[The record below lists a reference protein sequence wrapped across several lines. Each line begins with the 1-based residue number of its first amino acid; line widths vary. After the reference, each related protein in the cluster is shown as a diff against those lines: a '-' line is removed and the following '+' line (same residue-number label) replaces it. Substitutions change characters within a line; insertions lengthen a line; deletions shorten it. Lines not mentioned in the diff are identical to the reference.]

1 MFGRRFF
8 STARVLRHDN
18 PLGLPR
24 SGTPPSFPR
33 RRGLPEKRKIRDVK
47 KVIAVSSAKGGV
59 GKSTIAGLYTQIHEE
74 SNTRNTILVNLAL
87 SFARRGI
94 RTGILDTDIFG
105 PSIPTL
111 LNLSG
116 EPRLDES
123 KPPSFPSPS
132 LNIILLPLTYST
144 LTKDNCLLPLTN
156 YGLKSM
162 SMGYLLPQA
171 AASIPDSPLPM
182 DTTPISWRGLMVT
195 KAMHQLLHSVSW
207 GPLDVLVVD
216 LPPGTGDVQ
225 LTINQEVIVDGAVIV
240 TTPQDIALRDAVRGF
255 GMFQRM
261 DVPVLGMVRNM
272 AFFACPQ
279 CGHKTKIFSHGD
291 HHHKHDSHGQ
301 ENDWGVV
308 AECKRLGVE
317 FLGDIPLDARVCE
330 DADRGMPT
338 VVAEESNKRSVRR
351 EAFLDVAQKV
361 ARKVGLQW

>member
-1 MFGRRFF
+1 MLRKRFF
-8 STARVLRHDN
+8 STVRALQHDN

-59 GKSTIAGLYTQIHEE
+59 GKSTIA
-74 SNTRNTILVNLAL
+74 VNLAL

-116 EPRLDES
+116 EPRLDE
-123 KPPSFPSPS
+123 
-132 LNIILLPLTYST
+132 N
-144 LTKDNCLLPLTN
+144 NCLLPLTN

-162 SMGYLLPQA
+162 SMGYLLPQ
-171 AASIPDSPLPM
+171 PTPSPENPSTVPM

-207 GPLDVLVVD
+207 GPLDVLFLD

-225 LTINQEVIVDGAVIV
+225 LTINQEIIVDGAVIV
-240 TTPQDIALRDAVRGF
+240 STPQDIALRDAVRGY
-255 GMFQRM
+255 GMFQKM
-261 DVPVLGMVRNM
+261 DVPILGMVRNM

-279 CGHKTKIFSHGD
+279 CGHQTKIFSHGETAAGE
-291 HHHKHDSHGQ
+291 HSHQHG
-301 ENDWGVV
+301 EDWGVV

-338 VVAEESNKRSVRR
+338 VVAEESQDRSVRR
-351 EAFLDVAQKV
+351 KAFLDVAEKV
-361 ARKVGLQW
+361 AKKVGIEW

>member
-1 MFGRRFF
+1 MATKRRLF
-8 STARVLRHDN
+8 STFRCLQHEN

-59 GKSTIAGLYTQIHEE
+59 GKSTIA
-74 SNTRNTILVNLAL
+74 VNLAL

-116 EPRLDES
+116 EPRLDE
-123 KPPSFPSPS
+123 
-132 LNIILLPLTYST
+132 N
-144 LTKDNCLLPLTN
+144 NCLIPLTN

-162 SMGYLLPQA
+162 SMGYLLPQPPLSE
-171 AASIPDSPLPM
+171 SIPDPTHPDRQPM

-207 GPLDVLVVD
+207 GPLDVLFLD

-225 LTINQEVIVDGAVIV
+225 LTINQEILLDGAVIV
-240 TTPQDIALRDAVRGF
+240 STPQDIALRDAVRGF

-272 AFFACPQ
+272 AFFACPE
-279 CGHKTKIFSHGD
+279 CGHQTKIFSHGL
-291 HHHKHDSHGQ
+291 HKHEHSHGQ
-301 ENDWGVV
+301 KGEEDWGVL
-308 AECKRLGVE
+308 AECQRLGVD

-330 DADRGMPT
+330 DADRGVPT
-338 VVAEESNKRSVRR
+338 VVAEEGENEGQSVRR
-351 EAFLDVAQKV
+351 KAFMDVAEKV
-361 ARKVGLQW
+361 AKKVGIEW

>member
-1 MFGRRFF
+1 MMHSAMLRKRFF
-8 STARVLRHDN
+8 STFRTLQHDN

-47 KVIAVSSAKGGV
+47 KIIAVSSAKGGV
-59 GKSTIAGLYTQIHEE
+59 GKSTIA
-74 SNTRNTILVNLAL
+74 VNLAL

-116 EPRLDES
+116 EPRLDE
-123 KPPSFPSPS
+123 
-132 LNIILLPLTYST
+132 N
-144 LTKDNCLLPLTN
+144 NCLLPLTN

-162 SMGYLLPQA
+162 SMGYLLPQ
-171 AASIPDSPLPM
+171 PTPSPEDPSTIPM

-207 GPLDVLVVD
+207 GPLDVLFLD

-225 LTINQEVIVDGAVIV
+225 LTIGQEIIVDGAVIV
-240 TTPQDIALRDAVRGF
+240 STPQDIALRDAVRGY
-255 GMFQRM
+255 GMFQKM
-261 DVPVLGMVRNM
+261 DIPVLGMVRNM

-279 CGHKTKIFSHGD
+279 CGHQTKIFSHGD
-291 HHHKHDSHGQ
+291 KIDGSGHSHQ
-301 ENDWGVV
+301 AEDWGVV

-338 VVAEESNKRSVRR
+338 VVAEESQDRSVRR
-351 EAFLDVAQKV
+351 KAFLDVAEKV
-361 ARKVGLQW
+361 AGKVGIEW

>member
-1 MFGRRFF
+1 MWTASCAPNAVSRRAF
-8 STARVLRHDN
+8 STFRVLKHDN

-47 KVIAVSSAKGGV
+47 KVVAVSSAKGGV
-59 GKSTIAGLYTQIHEE
+59 GKSTVAGGLIALSAPICFLFAFNALRVSVSLCFPIKAKLVAEYT
-74 SNTRNTILVNLAL
+74 VNLAL

-94 RTGILDTDIFG
+94 KAGILDTDIFG

-116 EPRLDES
+116 EPRLDE
-123 KPPSFPSPS
+123 
-132 LNIILLPLTYST
+132 N
-144 LTKDNCLLPLTN
+144 NCLVPLTN

-162 SMGYLLPQA
+162 SMGYLLPQTQA
-171 AASIPDSPLPM
+171 DTTTGEVPM

-207 GPLDVLVVD
+207 GPLDVLILD

-225 LTINQEVIVDGAVIV
+225 LTINQEIIIDGSVIV
-240 TTPQDIALRDAVRGF
+240 TTPQDIALRDAVRGI

-272 AFFACPQ
+272 AYFACPN
-279 CGHKTKIFSHGD
+279 CGHQTRIFSHGD
-291 HHHKHDSHGQ
+291 SDHSCGEDR
-301 ENDWGVV
+301 GVL
-308 AECKRLGVE
+308 AQCKRLGVD
-317 FLGDIPLDARVCE
+317 FLGVFLSMRKCAKTL
-330 DADRGMPT
+330 T
-338 VVAEESNKRSVRR
+338 V
-351 EAFLDVAQKV
+351 
-361 ARKVGLQW
+361 

>member
-1 MFGRRFF
+1 MASKRRLF
-8 STARVLRHDN
+8 STFRSLQHDN

-59 GKSTIAGLYTQIHEE
+59 GKSTIA
-74 SNTRNTILVNLAL
+74 VNLAL

-116 EPRLDES
+116 EPRLDD
-123 KPPSFPSPS
+123 
-132 LNIILLPLTYST
+132 N
-144 LTKDNCLLPLTN
+144 NCLIPLTN

-162 SMGYLLPQA
+162 SMGYLLPQ
-171 AASIPDSPLPM
+171 PEPSPSSPSTTPHESGRLPM

-207 GPLDVLVVD
+207 GPLDVLFLD

-225 LTINQEVIVDGAVIV
+225 LTINQEIVLDGAVIV

-272 AFFACPQ
+272 AFFACPE
-279 CGHKTKIFSHGD
+279 CGHQTKIFSHGLHQHD
-291 HHHKHDSHGQ
+291 HGNGNGDGKGG
-301 ENDWGVV
+301 EREGDWGVL
-308 AECKRLGVE
+308 AECKRHGIEL
-317 FLGDIPLDARVCE
+317 LGDIPLDARVCE
-330 DADRGMPT
+330 DADRGVPT
-338 VVAEESNKRSVRR
+338 VVAEERDGKSARK
-351 EAFLDVAQKV
+351 EAFVGIAEKV
-361 ARKVGLQW
+361 AKKVGIEW